1 MKKTRKILGFFLAL
15 CLVFPIIPR
24 SLYAKDSN
32 IKLEKNT
39 SEKTS
44 KKTGEVIKK
53 FSKSVTENKENDIQR
68 IIESKEASYTVIVVD
83 MSRDMDEKAGEE
95 QRKSVKNF
103 YKSIIKAN
111 SENKV
116 ALIALDSITT
126 LNTSKV
132 ICEFTG
138 DLEKLEEAMEQ
149 NTTTFGRSFIDYGLK
164 KSEDLFE
171 EVEEEKGK
179 IVKNIIICSNGI
191 PTAGEKEREKGIYSQ
206 TDNENYKFANEVYNV
221 ANKVKEKG
229 ISIYTVGFFQNL
241 NEKEL
246 AFGKRL
252 MKDIAGKGEYKESN
266 NDSIIRQIVENKEP
280 SYTVIV
286 VDMTDSMDGRAIEKE
301 RKAVK
306 NFYKSIIKA
315 NSENK
320 VALIALSSLTTLNT
334 SKVICEFT
342 NDLEKLEGAM
352 EQNTSTSGNSFMD
365 YGLNKSE
372 DLFEEVEE
380 EKGRVVKNIII
391 CSDGIPS
398 EGKKNEKGIY
408 SEADNENYKF
418 ANEAYNV
425 AKKLK
430 EKGISIYTAGFFQNL
445 EEKDLAFGER
455 FMKDIAGKGEY
466 KENKRDI
473 NDNIKQILESKESS
487 YTAIIVDMSNNMD
500 GRAGEKER
508 KAVRKFYKSI
518 IKANSENK
526 VALISIDS
534 TMGINTSHVI
544 CEFTNDL
551 EKLEEGIND
560 STVFL
565 GRSFLDYGLNKSK
578 ELFDKVEEEKG
589 RVVKNIVVCSDGIPT
604 GGEKETE
611 EGLYSEADNENYKIA
626 NEAYN
631 VAKKLKEQGI
641 SIYTA
646 GFFQNLEEKDLAFGE
661 RFLKDIA
668 GKGEYKE
675 DSNDN
680 NNKDNNKDNENN
692 KTDDKDNNDNSGNSN
707 DDKDKN
713 HSNKD
718 NKDNKNNNGNN
729 QGHNNG
735 NNNGKNSGKDN
746 NSGENNGNVNPD
758 DDKKDP
764 EDNESEHGND
774 EKPDY
779 SREDTDPII
788 IIPGIMGSRL
798 FISEEYNDDTKA
810 WDPRVKFAKSIDPRT
825 WFYYDVRQL
834 NERLN
839 MNNPLY
845 VRPCENQQK
854 YSEGEKGCYER
865 EYGAISAY
873 KTLVDSICKRF
884 PNREVYV
891 FSYDWRKSNEV
902 SAEKLNEEIQKILQ
916 ETGKKKVD
924 IVAHSMGGLVASSYY
939 SKFGSEKVDKII
951 TCGTPYEGAPSLI
964 NSVLS
969 WQVVR
974 KPQDIISVDDLG
986 LAFVGGMTREIKS
999 SFDGVAELTPTK
1011 NYVSKFPM
1019 KEAYVQTQLQ
1029 VGGYVISYE
1038 DYVTRHCYKIFG
1050 KEKYLSALNFQNS
1063 ILENGYNNLLNYYK
1077 SYFLIGTNHKTI
1089 SSIAF
1094 HPSSKGVSEKYY
1106 ELDLRYSTLGDGTV
1120 PYYSASISEQ
1130 LEDLQY
1136 YTRVKISDEN
1146 HGNIVEK
1153 KDCIDWILYVL
1164 SGESDSGSSEVSGLR
1179 NNQSNIVLSKESLA
1193 EQYYAVIRVS
1203 GPVDITTTMA
1213 NEELSSDENNLKL
1226 KSKYGRL
1233 DLLGEKRD
1241 IKMLCLD
1248 ENSDINIKLIGKDT
1262 GTMSYTIRY
1271 FDRND
1276 KLLDE
1281 RTFEISVTK
1290 DMVIKTGINKD
1301 KDTVLQIDKNKDG
1314 KVDEKISASKN
1325 ENIKK

>member
-1 MKKTRKILGFFLAL
+1 MKKIRKILGFFLAL
-15 CLVFPIIPR
+15 CLVFPIIPQ

-53 FSKSVTENKENDIQR
+53 FSKSVTENKENDIER

-116 ALIALDSITT
+116 AL
-126 LNTSKV
+126 
-132 ICEFTG
+132 
-138 DLEKLEEAMEQ
+138 M
-149 NTTTFGRSFIDYGLK
+149 
-164 KSEDLFE
+164 
-171 EVEEEKGK
+171 
-179 IVKNIIICSNGI
+179 
-191 PTAGEKEREKGIYSQ
+191 
-206 TDNENYKFANEVYNV
+206 
-221 ANKVKEKG
+221 
-229 ISIYTVGFFQNL
+229 
-241 NEKEL
+241 
-246 AFGKRL
+246 
-252 MKDIAGKGEYKESN
+252 
-266 NDSIIRQIVENKEP
+266 
-280 SYTVIV
+280 
-286 VDMTDSMDGRAIEKE
+286 
-301 RKAVK
+301 
-306 NFYKSIIKA
+306 
-315 NSENK
+315 
-320 VALIALSSLTTLNT
+320 
-334 SKVICEFT
+334 
-342 NDLEKLEGAM
+342 
-352 EQNTSTSGNSFMD
+352 
-365 YGLNKSE
+365 
-372 DLFEEVEE
+372 
-380 EKGRVVKNIII
+380 
-391 CSDGIPS
+391 
-398 EGKKNEKGIY
+398 
-408 SEADNENYKF
+408 
-418 ANEAYNV
+418 
-425 AKKLK
+425 
-430 EKGISIYTAGFFQNL
+430 
-445 EEKDLAFGER
+445 
-455 FMKDIAGKGEY
+455 
-466 KENKRDI
+466 
-473 NDNIKQILESKESS
+473 
-487 YTAIIVDMSNNMD
+487 
-500 GRAGEKER
+500 
-508 KAVRKFYKSI
+508 
-518 IKANSENK
+518 
-526 VALISIDS
+526 SIDS

-544 CEFTNDL
+544 CDFTNDL

-641 SIYTA
+641 SIYTV

-680 NNKDNNKDNENN
+680 NNKDNNEDNNKDNEDN
-692 KTDDKDNNDNSGNSN
+692 KTDDKDNNDNNGNSN
-707 DDKDKN
+707 DNKDKD

-746 NSGENNGNVNPD
+746 NSGENNGNVKPD
-758 DDKKDP
+758 EDKKEP

-779 SREDTDPII
+779 SAEDTDPII

-798 FISEEYNDDTKA
+798 FISEDYNDDTKA
-810 WDPRVKFAKSIDPRT
+810 WDPRVKFGKLMDPRT
-825 WFYYDVRQL
+825 WYYDIRQL
-834 NERLN
+834 NERLD

-854 YSEGEKGCYER
+854 YKEGEKGCYER
-865 EYGAISAY
+865 EYGAISSY

-891 FSYDWRKSNEV
+891 FSYDWRKSNSV

-939 SKFGSEKVDKII
+939 SKYGNEKVDKII

-974 KPQDIISVDDLG
+974 KPQDIISVKDL
-986 LAFVGGMTREIKS
+986 AIAIVGGMTREIKS

-1019 KEAYVQTQLQ
+1019 KEAYDQTQLK
-1029 VGGYVISYE
+1029 VGGYKISYE
-1038 DYVTRHCYKIFG
+1038 DYMTKHCYKIFG

-1089 SSIAF
+1089 CSIAF
-1094 HPSSKGVSEKYY
+1094 YKSSKGVSEKYY

-1136 YTRVKISDEN
+1136 YSRAKISDVN
-1146 HGNIVEK
+1146 HGDIVEK

-1164 SGESDSGSSEVSGLR
+1164 SGESDSGSSNVSGLR
-1179 NNQSNIVLSKESLA
+1179 NNQSNIILSKESLA
-1193 EQYYAVIRVS
+1193 KQYYTVIRVS
-1203 GPVDITTTMA
+1203 GPVDITTTKA

-1281 RTFEISVTK
+1281 RTFEISITK

-1314 KVDEKISASKN
+1314 KIDEKISASKN